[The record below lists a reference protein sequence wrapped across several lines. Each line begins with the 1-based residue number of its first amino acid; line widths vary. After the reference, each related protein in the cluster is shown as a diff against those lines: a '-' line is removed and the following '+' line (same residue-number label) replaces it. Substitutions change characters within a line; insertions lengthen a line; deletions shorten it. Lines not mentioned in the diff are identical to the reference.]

1 MTRLSPE
8 EIAEYA
14 YGAGF
19 RGHALTT
26 AVAVAMAE
34 SGGKVEAH
42 NDLPPDNSYGPWQIN
57 MYGSLGPDRR
67 REYDLDSNRELLDPE
82 TNAEV
87 AHRVW
92 RADGSFMAW
101 SAYRFGNYRQFLDEA
116 RRAARAVARDG
127 GSGGS
132 GGSGGAGSGSGGFA
146 VDTDLLG
153 RTCGTRGR
161 WRTRSTTSPSAA
173 LVRELGGLAGG
184 DLQRRV
190 TGGVAPTHPAQQ
202 GEQLG
207 GRARHRVEGHRG
219 DPRYRGE
226 PHRWPATAD
235 RAAANRPAAP
245 VPTPAGGRAA
255 TVPPVPNSVSA
266 SSPPCADSV
275 PATLEIRP

>member
-42 NDLPPDNSYGPWQIN
+42 NDLPPDNSYGLWQIN

-82 TNAEV
+82 ANAEV

-153 RTCGTRGR
+153 AYVR
-161 WRTRSTTSPSAA
+161 RTRA
-173 LVRELGGLAGG
+173 
-184 DLQRRV
+184 
-190 TGGVAPTHPAQQ
+190 VAHTLDDVA
-202 GEQLG
+202 ER
-207 GRARHRVEGHRG
+207 RARARARRSDRRRSPAPGHGR
-219 DPRYRGE
+219 R
-226 PHRWPATAD
+226 
-235 RAAANRPAAP
+235 RAHAPGAA
-245 VPTPAGGRAA
+245 GRAA
-255 TVPPVPNSVSA
+255 RR
-266 SSPPCADSV
+266 PCAPPSRGT
-275 PATLEIRP
+275 PG